1 MTDDLEPILN
11 SLLSDMIRTI
21 SLARRCSSLFPFLL
35 AICMGMQS
43 ANGGLVTLFT
53 GSGLPSNQP
62 WLIYGNDFAGTASQT
77 SVSGGVQLSSDNTAR
92 AGYSNYI
99 PLPIPILKNSSF
111 PILDRT
117 LGFELEFRARI
128 NSEAHI
134 SNNRAGF
141 SVILLGKDA
150 QGIEIG
156 FWNDQVWAQN
166 TGFTKGESQS
176 FDTSVDRDY
185 RLRITNDTYT
195 LLESNQTLLSGS
207 VRNYGTPSMPY
218 ALPNYL
224 FLGDNT
230 TSASANVTLGAIQLQ
245 SNLSSIPEPSSGM
258 MIAAVAT
265 MAARWMF
272 RRRRRPSGK

>member
-1 MTDDLEPILN
+1 
-11 SLLSDMIRTI
+11 
-21 SLARRCSSLFPFLL
+21 
-35 AICMGMQS
+35 MQC
-43 ANGGLVTLFT
+43 ANADLVTLYT
-53 GSGLPSNQP
+53 GAGFPSDQP
-62 WLIYGNDFAGTASQT
+62 WLIYGNDFVGTASQT
-77 SVSGGVQLSSDNTAR
+77 SVSGGVQVSSDNTAR

-99 PLPIPILKNSSF
+99 PLPIPILKNSTF
-111 PILDRT
+111 PALDRT

-128 NSEAHI
+128 HSEAHI
-134 SNNRAGF
+134 SNDRAGF

-156 FWNDQVWAQN
+156 FWNNQVWAQN

-176 FDTSVDRDY
+176 FDTTVDRDY
-185 RLRITNDTYT
+185 RLRITNDAYT

-207 VRNYGTPSMPY
+207 IRNYGTPSVPY
-218 ALPNYL
+218 TLPSYL

-245 SNLSSIPEPSSGM
+245 SNLSSVPEPSSGM

-265 MAARWMF
+265 MAARRMF
-272 RRRRRPSGK
+272 RRGGKPTDKKT

>member
-1 MTDDLEPILN
+1 MIL
-11 SLLSDMIRTI
+11 TI

-35 AICMGMQS
+35 AICVGMQS
-43 ANGGLVTLFT
+43 ANGDLVTLYT
-53 GSGLPSNQP
+53 GSGLPSTQP

-111 PILDRT
+111 PELDRT

-134 SNNRAGF
+134 SNDRAGF

-150 QGIEIG
+150 HGIEIG
-156 FWNDQVWAQN
+156 FWNDQVWAQT

-176 FDTSVDRDY
+176 FDTTVDRDY

-195 LLESNQTLLSGS
+195 LLQSNQTLLSGS
-207 VRNYGTPSMPY
+207 VRNYGTPSVPY
-218 ALPNYL
+218 TLANYL

-245 SNLSSIPEPSSGM
+245 SNLSSVPEPSSGM

-272 RRRRRPSGK
+272 RRRRRPSGKKTEWQ